1 MDNGQR
7 SVVHKIALLHD
18 QVHANLER
26 AQQRQRNTYGKRIK
40 KGAKRD
46 PIRPGMV
53 VLKKDERKQ
62 KRKRGRP
69 GMTMKPTWPNK
80 YK

>member
-1 MDNGQR
+1 M
-7 SVVHKIALLHD
+7 HKIALLHN

-26 AQQRQRNTYGKRIK
+26 AQQRQRDAYRKRIK
-40 KGAKRD
+40 KGTKRY

-53 VLKKDERKQ
+53 VLKKDE
-62 KRKRGRP
+62 RKRGRP